1 VGQCLIIW
9 APENKG
15 NKDKLVCWS
24 FVWVCTSLSGTT
36 RRSQRKGLHMKDPIL
51 TGIRISSLVR
61 GCNGSN
67 KTNLCRMIAI
77 GNYVQLLLVPVLSTD
92 TPILSKIYLICV
104 KITLILDFTQ
114 YAHLRCVVKLVLLK
128 NNLGSSHY
136 LEIKGHN
143 KSTRHIAPFPSSF
156 VEFLPWTFFSTK
168 GQPWLLIMSPIRDE
182 MTYCTPSI
190 THSKKLT

>member
-1 VGQCLIIW
+1 MAFAHQTGYRRHDYPLVAWFVGQCLIIW

-104 KITLILDFTQ
+104 KIMLILDFTQ
-114 YAHLRCVVKLVLLK
+114 YAHLRWFIESARSVWYNPPFSVLVTKLDLLLFCH
-128 NNLGSSHY
+128 LGAH
-136 LEIKGHN
+136 
-143 KSTRHIAPFPSSF
+143 
-156 VEFLPWTFFSTK
+156 
-168 GQPWLLIMSPIRDE
+168 
-182 MTYCTPSI
+182 
-190 THSKKLT
+190 